1 MKKIET
7 NLSNEIPGVIITIHM
22 ANLINHFGKDRVLDA
37 FYKKTGDKVIV
48 RHINNM
54 ISTYGPEV
62 FIDVLGIIQI
72 EEAVWNTNSNSK
84 MV

>member
-22 ANLINHFGKDRVLDA
+22 VNLINHFGKDRVLDA

-54 ISTYGPEV
+54 IITYGIEV
-62 FIDVLGIIQI
+62 FIDVLGIIQM
-72 EEAVWNTNSNSK
+72 EKAVWNTNLNSI
-84 MV
+84 MG